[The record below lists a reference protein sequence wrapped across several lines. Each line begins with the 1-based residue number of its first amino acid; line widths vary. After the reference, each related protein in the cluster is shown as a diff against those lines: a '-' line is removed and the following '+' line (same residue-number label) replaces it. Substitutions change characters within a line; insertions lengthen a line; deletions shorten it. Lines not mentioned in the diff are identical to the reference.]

1 MSLVSL
7 IINRGEPLGG
17 PVTARST
24 MAKVTS
30 CVGAERAALC
40 DLLDTLGPDDPTL
53 CENWTTYDLAAHLC
67 VRDRSMLALP
77 GYVLPAFAES
87 TARIERDF
95 KAAHTYADCV
105 RTLRVGAPAWA
116 PLGLPV
122 VREAANVLEY
132 VVHHEDVRRAQPGWE
147 PRVVAPELLDAVWAK
162 LRLLARL
169 AFARVPVG
177 VLLQREN
184 GDWVSARRR
193 PQLVTVVGDP
203 VELALYAHNRRDAAQ
218 VELRG
223 EEDALVALRAA
234 RVGL

>member
-1 MSLVSL
+1 MIYHRAPTV
-7 IINRGEPLGG
+7 LGCLAPAG
-17 PVTARST
+17 RARST
-24 MAKVTS
+24 MARVNS
-30 CVGAERAALC
+30 RAGAERAALC
-40 DLLDTLGPDDPTL
+40 DLLDELGPDAPTL
-53 CENWTTYDLAAHLC
+53 CEGWNTYDLAAHLC

-95 KAAHTYADCV
+95 KTTHSYAECV
-105 RTLRVGAPAWA
+105 RILREGAPAWS

-147 PRVVAPELLDAVWAK
+147 PRVVAPELQDAVWAK

-203 VELALYAHNRRDAAQ
+203 VELALYAYNRREVAR

-223 EEDALVALRAA
+223 PEEAVATLRAA
-234 RVGL
+234 KVGL